1 MTCPTTPLPDGE
13 IQFRLQALPDWTLHD
28 NALERVYHA
37 DSYLEAVELLNR
49 IARQAETANHHPD
62 LLLSWRTLT
71 VRYWTHTA
79 QGVTS
84 LDFELAQ
91 QVERILNP

>member
-1 MTCPTTPLPDGE
+1 LPN
-13 IQFRLQALPDWTLHD
+13 WTLHD

-37 DSYLEAVELLNR
+37 SSYLDALECLNK

-79 QGVTS
+79 QGVTA